1 MSTSLYHADYGALRT
16 LLRDVRRQAGM
27 TQAQMAEA
35 LELGQSYVS
44 KLERGA
50 NFVDLLLYIRWCQ
63 ACGVK
68 PGEALDRLLS
78 GEKAK

>member
-1 MSTSLYHADYGALRT
+1 
-16 LLRDVRRQAGM
+16 M
-27 TQAQMAEA
+27 TQTQMAEA

-68 PGEALDRLLS
+68 PGEALDSLLS
-78 GEKAK
+78 GEKAT

>member
-1 MSTSLYHADYGALRT
+1 MSTSLYHADYETLRT
-16 LLRDVRRQAGM
+16 LLRSVRRQAGM
-27 TQAQMAEA
+27 TQIQMAEA
-35 LELGQSYVS
+35 LGLGQSYVS

-68 PGEALDRLLS
+68 PGEVLDKLLS
-78 GEKAK
+78 G

>member
-1 MSTSLYHADYGALRT
+1 MSISLYHADYEGLRT

-27 TQAQMAEA
+27 TQTQMADA

-68 PGEALDRLLS
+68 PGEVLDRLLS
-78 GEKAK
+78 NGNC